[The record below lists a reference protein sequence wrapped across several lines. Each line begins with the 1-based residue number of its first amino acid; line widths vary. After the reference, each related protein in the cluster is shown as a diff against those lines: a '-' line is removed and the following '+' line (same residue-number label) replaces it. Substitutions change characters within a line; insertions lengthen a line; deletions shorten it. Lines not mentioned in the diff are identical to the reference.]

1 MTTHIFS
8 YYSTIITI
16 HVQYFLMDNT
26 DDYDYY
32 ASQLSHTD
40 PAVFAA
46 VVGVPPKT
54 SSRIDKD

>member
-8 YYSTIITI
+8 YYPTIITI
-16 HVQYFLMDNT
+16 HVQYSLMDNM
-26 DDYDYY
+26 DYDYY

>member
-16 HVQYFLMDNT
+16 HVQYSLMDNT
-26 DDYDYY
+26 DYDYH

-46 VVGVPPKT
+46 VVGVPPKN